1 MPSMFHFVL
10 HNNHTEIC
18 VLKNICQSREI
29 NATSFYTFTFIRF
42 HYFYKY
48 KNR

>member
-18 VLKNICQSREI
+18 VLKTYVNLERS
-29 NATSFYTFTFIRF
+29 NATSFYTFTLFLQI
-42 HYFYKY
+42 
-48 KNR
+48 